1 MKTSILM
8 VCLGNICR
16 SPLAEGILKNKLP
29 LDRFKVDSAGTAGF
43 HIGRSPDHRSIEV
56 AAQNGIDISRQKAR
70 KFTPNDF
77 KEFNKIYVMD
87 HANLANVLQMAST
100 PEDRNKVALLLET
113 DEVPDPYYEN
123 EEGFKT
129 VFRLIDQACNR
140 LSNKLQNL

>member
-1 MKTSILM
+1 M

>member
-1 MKTSILM
+1 M

-87 HANLANVLQMAST
+87 HANLADVLQIAST
-100 PEDRNKVALLLET
+100 PEDRNKVALLSET
-113 DEVPDPYYEN
+113 VEVPDPYYEN

-129 VFRLIDQACNR
+129 VFRLIDQACDR
-140 LSNKLQNL
+140 LTNKLQNL

>member
-1 MKTSILM
+1 M

-87 HANLANVLQMAST
+87 HANLADVLQIAST

-113 DEVPDPYYEN
+113 VEVPDPYYEN

-129 VFRLIDQACNR
+129 VFRLIDQACYR
-140 LSNKLQNL
+140 LTNKLQNL

>member
-1 MKTSILM
+1 M

-56 AAQNGIDISRQKAR
+56 AAQNGIDISGQKAR

-140 LSNKLQNL
+140 LTNKLQNL

>member
-87 HANLANVLQMAST
+87 HANLADVLQIAST

-113 DEVPDPYYEN
+113 VEVPDPYYEN

-129 VFRLIDQACNR
+129 VFRLIDQACDR
-140 LSNKLQNL
+140 LTNKLQNL

>member
-1 MKTSILM
+1 M

-43 HIGRSPDHRSIEV
+43 HIGRSPDHRSIEI

-87 HANLANVLQMAST
+87 HANLADVLQMAST

-140 LSNKLQNL
+140 LTNKLQNL

>member
-1 MKTSILM
+1 M

-87 HANLANVLQMAST
+87 HANLADVLQMAST

-113 DEVPDPYYEN
+113 VEVPDPYYEN

-129 VFRLIDQACNR
+129 VFRLIDQACDR
-140 LSNKLQNL
+140 LTNKLQNL

>member
-1 MKTSILM
+1 M

-43 HIGRSPDHRSIEV
+43 HIGQSPDHRSIEV
-56 AAQNGIDISRQKAR
+56 AAQNGIDISRQKSR

-87 HANLANVLQMAST
+87 HANLADVLQMAST
-100 PEDRNKVALLLET
+100 LEDRNKVALLLET

-129 VFRLIDQACNR
+129 VFRLIDQACNS
-140 LSNKLQNL
+140 LTNKLQNL

>member
-1 MKTSILM
+1 M

-29 LDRFKVDSAGTAGF
+29 LDQFKVDSAGTAGF

-56 AAQNGIDISRQKAR
+56 AAQNGIDISGQKAR

-87 HANLANVLQMAST
+87 HANLADVLQMAST

-140 LSNKLQNL
+140 LTNKLQNL

>member
-1 MKTSILM
+1 M

-56 AAQNGIDISRQKAR
+56 AAQNGIDISGQKAR

-87 HANLANVLQMAST
+87 HANLADVLQMAST

-113 DEVPDPYYEN
+113 DALPDPHYAN
-123 EEGFKT
+123 EEGFTT

-140 LSNKLQNL
+140 LTNKLQNL

>member
-1 MKTSILM
+1 M

-56 AAQNGIDISRQKAR
+56 AAQNVIDISRQKAR

-87 HANLANVLQMAST
+87 HANLADVLQMAST
-100 PEDRNKVALLLET
+100 LEDRNKVALILET

-129 VFRLIDQACNR
+129 VFRLIDQACNS
-140 LSNKLQNL
+140 LTNKLQNL

>member
-1 MKTSILM
+1 M

-16 SPLAEGILKNKLP
+16 FPLAEGILKNKLP

-87 HANLANVLQMAST
+87 HANLADVLQMAST

-140 LSNKLQNL
+140 LTNKLQNL

>member
-1 MKTSILM
+1 M

-140 LSNKLQNL
+140 LTNKLQNL

>member
-1 MKTSILM
+1 M

-87 HANLANVLQMAST
+87 HANLADVLQMAST
-100 PEDRNKVALLLET
+100 PEDRNKVTLLLET
-113 DEVPDPYYEN
+113 VEVPDPYYEN

-129 VFRLIDQACNR
+129 VFRLIDQACDR
-140 LSNKLQNL
+140 LTNKLQNL

>member
-1 MKTSILM
+1 M

-87 HANLANVLQMAST
+87 HANLADVLQIAST

-113 DEVPDPYYEN
+113 VEVPDPYYEN

-129 VFRLIDQACNR
+129 VFRLIDQACDR
-140 LSNKLQNL
+140 LTNKLQNL

>member
-1 MKTSILM
+1 M

-56 AAQNGIDISRQKAR
+56 AAQNGIDISGQKAR

-87 HANLANVLQMAST
+87 HANLADVLQMAST

>member
-1 MKTSILM
+1 M

-129 VFRLIDQACNR
+129 VFRLIDQACNC
-140 LSNKLQNL
+140 LTNKLQNL

>member
-1 MKTSILM
+1 M

-87 HANLANVLQMAST
+87 HANLADVLQMAST
-100 PEDRNKVALLLET
+100 PEDSNKVALLLET

-140 LSNKLQNL
+140 LTNKLQNL

>member
-1 MKTSILM
+1 M

-87 HANLANVLQMAST
+87 HANLADVLQMAST

-140 LSNKLQNL
+140 LTNKLQNL

>member
-1 MKTSILM
+1 M

-87 HANLANVLQMAST
+87 HANLADVLQMAST

-113 DEVPDPYYEN
+113 VEVPDPYYEN

-129 VFRLIDQACNR
+129 VFRLIDQACNH
-140 LSNKLQNL
+140 LTNKLQNL

>member
-1 MKTSILM
+1 M

-87 HANLANVLQMAST
+87 HANLADVLQMAST
-100 PEDRNKVALLLET
+100 LEDRNKVALLLET
-113 DEVPDPYYEN
+113 VEVPDPYYEN

-129 VFRLIDQACNR
+129 VFRLIDQACDR
-140 LSNKLQNL
+140 LTNKLQNL

>member
-1 MKTSILM
+1 M

-16 SPLAEGILKNKLP
+16 PPLAEGILKNKLP
-29 LDRFKVDSAGTAGF
+29 LDRFKVDSAGIAGF

-87 HANLANVLQMAST
+87 HANLADVLQMAST
-100 PEDRNKVALLLET
+100 LEDRNKVALLLET

-140 LSNKLQNL
+140 LTNKLQNL

>member
-1 MKTSILM
+1 M

-56 AAQNGIDISRQKAR
+56 AAQNGIDISGQKAR

-87 HANLANVLQMAST
+87 HANLADVLQMAST

-129 VFRLIDQACNR
+129 VFRLIDQACNC
-140 LSNKLQNL
+140 LTNKLQNL

>member
-1 MKTSILM
+1 M

-56 AAQNGIDISRQKAR
+56 AAQNGIDISGQKAR

-87 HANLANVLQMAST
+87 HANLADVLQMAST

-140 LSNKLQNL
+140 LTNKLQNL

>member
-1 MKTSILM
+1 M

-16 SPLAEGILKNKLP
+16 SPLAEGILKIKLT

-87 HANLANVLQMAST
+87 HANLADVLQMAST

-140 LSNKLQNL
+140 LTNKLQNL